1 MKKIT
6 LASVA
11 LLGTVLLSGCSG
23 SGQGGQNAL
32 VECYGVSKQ
41 GPDVPLMMT
50 KGMCDKLPYTKQ
62 VAADANDYVECY
74 GVAAKGMNDCATNS
88 SACGGSSSVDRAS
101 NAWIAIPKGVCTNL
115 QGAVVGQLAGQPKKA
130 GSSHS

>member
-1 MKKIT
+1 MKKIILSSMMLAGSIT
-6 LASVA
+6 LA
-11 LLGTVLLSGCSG
+11 GCSG
-23 SGQGGQNAL
+23 EGQSPQDKW

-62 VAADANDYVECY
+62 VAADSNDYVECY

-88 SACGGSSSVDRAS
+88 TACGGTASVDRAT
-101 NAWIAIPKGVCTNL
+101 NAWIAIPRGVCANL
-115 QGAVVGQLAGQPKKA
+115 QGSVVGALAGTHQPKT
-130 GSSHS
+130 SQS